1 MLFKSLQDLSRSTQI
16 VCIIS
21 SDTDSLMKVTVMPK
35 PAKDGENPAL
45 STPLQLV
52 GTPEELDAQFAEVLT
67 SYTATRTS
75 LAESLAASQTV
86 MEAAKKDAT
95 EKAAKVASAKT
106 STPATGAAAPRTESV
121 SDEESGDEESREPAA
136 KAANSDI
143 ELF

>member
-35 PAKDGENPAL
+35 PAKDGENAAL

-67 SYTATRTS
+67 SYTTTRTS

-95 EKAAKVASAKT
+95 EKAAKAAAAKT
-106 STPATGAAAPRTESV
+106 SRPATGSATPRAESV
-121 SDEESGDEESREPAA
+121 SDEENDAEDSGEPAV
-136 KAANSDI
+136 KAAESDI
-143 ELF
+143 DIF

>member
-21 SDTDSLMKVTVMPK
+21 SDPDGSMKVTVMPK

-95 EKAAKVASAKT
+95 EKAAKAASAKT
-106 STPATGAAAPRTESV
+106 STPAARVAAPRTESV
-121 SDEESGDEESREPAA
+121 SDEDTDAEESGEPAA
-136 KAANSDI
+136 KVANSDI